1 MRLLTLW
8 SILNTTT
15 MRNLISILLALIAI
29 SPSVAQDSLN
39 QSLVV
44 GIKDTPPFVIERE
57 DGSFTGVSVELWNQ
71 VAEELGVDFTYKK
84 LELPQ
89 LIEAL
94 ETHNVDLSINP
105 LTVTSSRVKAFN
117 FTQPF
122 YITSLAIA
130 VPTADVNPAIAFA
143 LNLFSTEFINALL
156 LLFLVILIFG
166 FLAWLFERKANPE
179 EFESGWKGVWSG
191 IWWSAVTMTTV
202 GYGDKS
208 PRSAGG
214 RIVALVWMFTAII
227 IISGFTGSIASSLTV
242 QQLGS
247 DISGPDDLKGV
258 KVATIKGSTSEEYLN
273 NRGMNSVA
281 FQSTESALKALAD
294 GDAEA
299 LVYDAPI
306 LKYLIHEHDLSEKI
320 ALLPHQF
327 NTQYYSFSVSKEQR
341 QLADQINP
349 VLLNSIEA
357 IEWKGTLNDYH
368 LLD

>member
-1 MRLLTLW
+1 MR
-8 SILNTTT
+8 I
-15 MRNLISILLALIAI
+15 LISLLLALLTIAPVQ
-29 SPSVAQDSLN
+29 SQDSLN

-44 GIKDTPPFVIERE
+44 GIKNTPPFVIERE
-57 DGSFTGVSVELWNQ
+57 DGSLTGVSVELWDQ
-71 VAEELGVDFTYKK
+71 VAESLGIEFTYQQM
-84 LELPQ
+84 ELTE
-89 LIEAL
+89 LTKAL
-94 ETHNVDLSINP
+94 ETGDIDLSINP

-130 VPTADVNPAIAFA
+130 VPTNDVNPLIAFA
-143 LNLFSTEFINALL
+143 LNLFSPDFINAIL
-156 LLFLVILIFG
+156 LLFLIILIFG

-208 PRSAGG
+208 PRSTGG
-214 RIVALVWMFTAII
+214 RVVALVWMFTAIV

-281 FQSTESALKALAD
+281 FQSTESALEALAA
-294 GDAEA
+294 GDADA

-327 NTQYYSFSVSKEQR
+327 NTQYYSFSVSKKHR
-341 QLADQINP
+341 NLADQINP
-349 VLLNSIEA
+349 VLLNAIEA
-357 IEWKGTLNDYH
+357 VEWKGKLNDYH